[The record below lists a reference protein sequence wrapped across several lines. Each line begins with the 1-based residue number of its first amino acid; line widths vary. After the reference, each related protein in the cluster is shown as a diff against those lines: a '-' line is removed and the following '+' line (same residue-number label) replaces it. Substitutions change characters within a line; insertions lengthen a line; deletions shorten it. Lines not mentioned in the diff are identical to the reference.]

1 MADEDLKPLQ
11 PVIGALLASGFP
23 FQTAVAHIVQHT
35 PGCTLVTEEFPWQD
49 ETGADRFLDLVA
61 QRSFRILAIECRKT
75 RKETLTFLQPGGFI
89 SDVNRVRCV
98 YLTQIRDA
106 TLRMELLCDDRR
118 LKPKS
123 AESAFCVVSTSYSG
137 KDQRMLEPDAQ
148 RIVRATD
155 AYAQHYKQ
163 DFKGKQFPDV
173 NRLFLPVIVTNAK
186 LFVAGYDPAADVSLE
201 TGELSKRPPAT
212 ISPVP
217 WVRFRKA
224 FTTQGQHGGDRTV
237 LVVTATE
244 LRTFLDTL
252 EEIPTTPS
260 AQLR

>member
-1 MADEDLKPLQ
+1 MADQDLKASQ

-23 FQTAVAHIVQHT
+23 FQTAVAQVVQHT

-49 ETGADRFLDLVA
+49 ETGADQFLDLVA
-61 QRSFRILAIECRKT
+61 QKGFIVLTIECRKT
-75 RKETLTFLQPGGFI
+75 RKETLTFLQPRGFI
-89 SDVNRVRCV
+89 SDVNLVRCV
-98 YLTQIRDA
+98 YLLQVQDA
-106 TLRMELLCDDRR
+106 TRRIVLRCDDRR
-118 LKPKS
+118 LRPRS
-123 AESAFCVVSTSYSG
+123 AESAFCVVSTSSSG

-148 RIVRATD
+148 RIVRGTD
-155 AYAQHYKQ
+155 AYAQRYKQ
-163 DFKGKQFPDV
+163 DFKPKHFPEP

-186 LFVAGYDPAADVSLE
+186 VFVADYDPADVSLE
-201 TGELSKRPPAT
+201 TGELSKQPPAT
-212 ISPVP
+212 ISPVK

-224 FTTQGQHGGDRTV
+224 FTTQGEYGGERTV

-244 LRTFLDTL
+244 LRTFLDKL

>member
-1 MADEDLKPLQ
+1 MADQDLKAPE

-23 FQTAVAHIVQHT
+23 FQTAVAQVVQHT
-35 PGCTLVTEEFPWQD
+35 PNCTLVREEFPWQD
-49 ETGADRFLDLVA
+49 ETGADQFLDLVA
-61 QRSFRILAIECRKT
+61 QKGFLFLTIECRKT
-75 RKETLTFLQPGGFI
+75 RKETLTFLQPGGFF
-89 SDVNRVRCV
+89 SDVNLVRCV

-106 TLRMELLCDDRR
+106 TLRMELLCDDRQLR
-118 LKPKS
+118 PKS

-155 AYAQHYKQ
+155 AYAQRYKQ

-186 LFVAGYDPAADVSLE
+186 VFVADYDPADVSLE

-212 ISPVP
+212 ISPVK

-244 LRTFLDTL
+244 LRTFLVKL
-252 EEIPTTPS
+252 EKIPPTPS
-260 AQLR
+260 AQIR